1 MLSNEDG
8 YRLWLRYQKINDD
21 IRLSQYRKL
30 IGEVTILEN
39 GDTYNV
45 IKDELDLALPVILD
59 KQVPVRSTE
68 ISGNALV
75 AGTVDNL
82 KKINLDIPP
91 ADCLEMGYEGF
102 LIRHYEDGENSRIIL
117 SANTAKSVIT
127 GIFHFLRFLQ
137 THQDIQNIN
146 ILSSPRIRHRLLCH
160 WDNIDGSIERGYAGR
175 SLWKWDELPDKN
187 DPRYRDYA
195 RACASI
201 GINGAILNNVNSQ
214 AEILSTEYLVKAAV
228 LADVLRFYGIRI
240 YLSPPFNAPKQLGRL
255 KTSEPRDLDVI
266 RWWREKVDEIYSLI
280 PDFGGFQDRKSV
292 V

>member
-59 KQVPVRSTE
+59 KQVPMVRTE
-68 ISGNALV
+68 IKGNTLL
-75 AGTVDNL
+75 AGTVENL
-82 KKINLDIPP
+82 KKINLAIPWS
-91 ADCLEMGYEGF
+91 DSLEMGDEGF
-102 LIRHYEDGENSRIIL
+102 LIRRYEEGEHSRTIL
-117 SANTAKSVIT
+117 TANTST
-127 GIFHFLRFLQ
+127 GVVTGMFHFLRLLQ

-160 WDNIDGSIERGYAGR
+160 WDNIDGSLERGYAGR
-175 SLWKWDELPDKN
+175 SLWKWDELPDKI

-214 AEILSTEYLVKAAV
+214 RMWGVW
-228 LADVLRFYGIRI
+228 G
-240 YLSPPFNAPKQLGRL
+240 
-255 KTSEPRDLDVI
+255 
-266 RWWREKVDEIYSLI
+266 
-280 PDFGGFQDRKSV
+280 
-292 V
+292 